1 MNDTVSGEY
10 TNFSPG
16 IGISRRGVGMI
27 TLPANVNPG
36 MDALC
41 KKKLRR
47 GAFCS
52 TNLKFRG
59 ERKFLFVGVFVN
71 ALIVGSFLLFMLGK
85 KREDPKVLSIS
96 LCGDS

>member
-1 MNDTVSGEY
+1 ML
-10 TNFSPG
+10 
-16 IGISRRGVGMI
+16 I
-27 TLPANVNPG
+27 LPANVNPG

-41 KKKLRR
+41 KKKLSR

-59 ERKFLFVGVFVN
+59 ERKFLFVGEFDN
-71 ALIVGSFLLFMLGK
+71 ALIVGSFLLFMFGK

>member
-1 MNDTVSGEY
+1 MNDTDNGEY

-16 IGISRRGVGMI
+16 IGISMRGVGI
-27 TLPANVNPG
+27 VILPANDNPG

-47 GAFCS
+47 GAFCN
-52 TNLKFRG
+52 TNLKYRG

>member
-1 MNDTVSGEY
+1 MKDTVKGEY
-10 TNFSPG
+10 TRRSPG
-16 IGISRRGVGMI
+16 IGISNNGVGMI

-41 KKKLRR
+41 KKKLSR

-96 LCGDS
+96 LYGGF

>member
-1 MNDTVSGEY
+1 
-10 TNFSPG
+10 
-16 IGISRRGVGMI
+16 MI

-71 ALIVGSFLLFMLGK
+71 ALIVVFLSTIYVRQK
-85 KREDPKVLSIS
+85 KRGPEGPLNIPLRGFLITSSCQLRFFCSKR
-96 LCGDS
+96 

>member
-1 MNDTVSGEY
+1 MNDTVNGEY
-10 TNFSPG
+10 TRRSPG
-16 IGISRRGVGMI
+16 IGMSTRGVGI
-27 TLPANVNPG
+27 IILPANVSPG

-41 KKKLRR
+41 KKKLSR

-96 LCGDS
+96 L